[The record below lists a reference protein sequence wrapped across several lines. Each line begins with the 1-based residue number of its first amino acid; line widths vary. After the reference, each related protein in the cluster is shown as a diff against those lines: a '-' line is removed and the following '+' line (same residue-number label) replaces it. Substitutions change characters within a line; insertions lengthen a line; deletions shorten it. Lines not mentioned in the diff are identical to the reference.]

1 MGDETL
7 EGWEAVLRTNLTGA
21 FLVARA
27 ALPSLVE
34 RGGALVAVASV
45 NAWRAG
51 PGWASYC
58 TSKAGLVML
67 VQSIA
72 RDYGPKGVRANA
84 VLPGWVRTPMG
95 DEDMDALACP
105 ARARSRRGVRP
116 DARARPCPTAGGARR
131 DRRRRGVPRLGRRRL
146 RQRSR
151 DPRRRRRIGRR
162 RLLHRLGRTVNAH
175 ERLPALMRREEER
188 FVASHPR
195 SGELAARAHEHLLAG
210 VPMHW
215 MRKWAGGFPLFVAEA
230 TGSRFVDVDGHEYVD
245 LCLGDTG
252 AMSGH
257 APAPTLRAIEA
268 QAARGITTMLPTEDA
283 LWVGAE
289 LARRFGLPRWQFALT
304 ATDANRFVIR
314 LARHVTGRPKVLVFN
329 WCYHGTVDETF
340 ATLADGVVGP
350 RRGNLGPPVDPALTT
365 RVVEFNDVQALEAA
379 LAPRDVAVVL
389 AEPALTNI
397 GIVHAD
403 PGFHDALRALTR
415 ETGTL
420 LAIDETHTIC
430 CGPGGYT
437 AVHGLSP
444 DILTIGKPIAG
455 GVPASAYG
463 FSAELADRV
472 AASIELEDVDVGGV
486 GGTLAANALSLAAM
500 RATLGEVLTD
510 EAFVRMEAPRGALD
524 GGGRGGD
531 RRERPPVARHAPR
544 LSCGVPLRPGSA
556 PQRHGGARRGRLR
569 ARALHAPARAE
580 PGDPADPVPQHGADV
595 PGDDRTTTSTCT
607 RGSFARPCSSSRE
620 RTPERPPG
628 RRLLR
633 EGPRRGRGLLRGTL
647 PLAGPAPAG

>member
-1 MGDETL
+1 M
-7 EGWEAVLRTNLTGA
+7 
-21 FLVARA
+21 
-27 ALPSLVE
+27 
-34 RGGALVAVASV
+34 
-45 NAWRAG
+45 
-51 PGWASYC
+51 
-58 TSKAGLVML
+58 
-67 VQSIA
+67 
-72 RDYGPKGVRANA
+72 
-84 VLPGWVRTPMG
+84 
-95 DEDMDALACP
+95 
-105 ARARSRRGVRP
+105 
-116 DARARPCPTAGGARR
+116 
-131 DRRRRGVPRLGRRRL
+131 
-146 RQRSR
+146 
-151 DPRRRRRIGRR
+151 
-162 RLLHRLGRTVNAH
+162 TVH
-175 ERLPALMRREEER
+175 QRLPALMRREEER
-188 FVASHPR
+188 FVASHPG
-195 SGELAARAHEHLLAG
+195 SAALAARAHEHLLAG

-230 TGSRFVDVDGHEYVD
+230 SGSHFVDVDGHEYVD

-257 APAPTLRAIEA
+257 APAPTLRAIGE
-268 QAARGITTMLPTEDA
+268 QSARGITTMLPTEDA

-365 RVVEFNDVQALEAA
+365 RVVEFNDVEALEAA
-379 LAPRDVAVVL
+379 LAPRDVALVL

-437 AVHGLSP
+437 AAHGLSP
-444 DILTIGKPIAG
+444 DLLTIGKPIAG

-463 FSAELADRV
+463 FSADLADLV

-510 EAFVRMEAPRGALD
+510 EAFVRMEALAVRWTEGVEAGIAESGLPWHVTRLGCRAEYLFGPDRPRNGTEAHDAGDFAL
-524 GGGRGGD
+524 
-531 RRERPPVARHAPR
+531 ERYMH
-544 LSCGVPLRPGSA
+544 
-556 PQRHGGARRGRLR
+556 
-569 ARALHAPARAE
+569 LHALNRGILLTPFHNMALMSPATSE
-580 PGDPADPVPQHGADV
+580 DDV
-595 PGDDRTTTSTCT
+595 DLHT
-607 RGSFARPCSSSRE
+607 RVFRE
-620 RTPERPPG
+620 AVLE
-628 RRLLR
+628 
-633 EGPRRGRGLLRGTL
+633 
-647 PLAGPAPAG
+647 LAGRSA